1 MAFQFKPAQRTQVYL
16 KILLKG
22 PTGSGK
28 TYGALHIAD
37 GLAPS
42 KVLGA
47 DSEHERMLFYADV
60 VPFQHGILE
69 EHHPK
74 AYIAAI
80 NAAVAAGFEVIIIDS
95 LTHCWQNVLER
106 KDAYDKAN
114 PRTNQWTNWAIFGAE
129 WDELMRAIL
138 ESPIHVICTARAK
151 MAHEQVEVNGK
162 KQVVKLGLAPQLRDN
177 TEFEFSLCFDVETT
191 VDNRHPA
198 QVSKDNTGL
207 FGEPGRVWD
216 LADGKVPAMLR
227 QWMASAKPPERPTP
241 ETQRR
246 IDDLLLELPEAQQ
259 AKARRRIIE
268 RKQRGFP
275 EADALE
281 VLAQLQALV
290 AAAKAAEAR
299 PTPAPST
306 PTPAASSAPAAPVS
320 PAVADPAPMAPPP
333 APITPNEPLDDAL
346 ENAHEASAHTL
357 AAAESMTVTIG
368 QEQKALRDLTTKAL
382 QKLRPLAAERENHAL
397 VTAID
402 TVLQARLTPP
412 TPVPVA
418 TAPVNAPL
426 SAEEKA
432 ARFEAE
438 VARLVAGLGAPDL
451 KAAQRT
457 TITYGAQG
465 SYQLLGL
472 NSEALRRQRTSG
484 LIRPEQAAAIDV
496 VLAHRAA
503 HPFDDEVVRVEDTL
517 APDEVSS
524 LGINSRFD

>member
-1 MAFQFKPAQRTQVYL
+1 MAFHFKPAQRTQVYL

-28 TYGALHIAD
+28 TFGALHIAD
-37 GLAPS
+37 GLAPG

-74 AYIAAI
+74 TYIAAI
-80 NAAVAAGFEVIIIDS
+80 DAAVAAGFEVIIIDS

-227 QWMASAKPPERPTP
+227 QWMSSAKPPERPTP

-281 VLAQLQALV
+281 VLAQLQTMV
-290 AAAKAAEAR
+290 AGAKAAEAR
-299 PTPAPST
+299 TATTP
-306 PTPAASSAPAAPVS
+306 APAAPSAPV
-320 PAVADPAPMAPPP
+320 VADPAPMAPPP
-333 APITPNEPLDDAL
+333 AAIAQDDAL
-346 ENAHEASAHTL
+346 ESREPFESDDEEATPPPVDEASTL
-357 AAAESMTVTIG
+357 ANAEAMTVTIG
-368 QEQKALRDLTTKAL
+368 QEQKALRELTTKAL
-382 QKLRPLAAERENHAL
+382 QKLRPMAQERENHAL

-402 TVLQARLTPP
+402 TVLHARVAAAAAPP
-412 TPVPVA
+412 IA
-418 TAPVNAPL
+418 EAPAAAAAPL
-426 SAEEKA
+426 SPEENS
-432 ARFEAE
+432 ARFE
-438 VARLVAGLGAPDL
+438 R
-451 KAAQRT
+451 
-457 TITYGAQG
+457 
-465 SYQLLGL
+465 
-472 NSEALRRQRTSG
+472 
-484 LIRPEQAAAIDV
+484 DV
-496 VLAHRAA
+496 Q
-503 HPFDDEVVRVEDTL
+503 
-517 APDEVSS
+517 
-524 LGINSRFD
+524 